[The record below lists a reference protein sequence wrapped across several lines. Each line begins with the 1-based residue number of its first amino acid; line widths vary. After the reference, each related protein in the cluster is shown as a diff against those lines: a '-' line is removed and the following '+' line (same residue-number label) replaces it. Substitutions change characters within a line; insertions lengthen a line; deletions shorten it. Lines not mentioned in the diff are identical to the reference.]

1 MSLFEGAGVA
11 LITPF
16 TNDYRVNYEKL
27 EELIEFQIANKA
39 DAIIAA
45 GTTAESATLSAEERL
60 EVIKFCIERTK
71 KRTLV
76 IAGTGTNNTSLAV
89 EFSKKSYEY
98 GADIVMAVTPYYN
111 KGNESG
117 LIDYFTQIANS
128 VKCPVIMYN
137 VPSRTGVKLSLNVI
151 KTLAAVSNIKAI
163 KEASGDIGYVA
174 DIVNIAPN
182 LDIYSGNDDMV
193 TPILALGGKG
203 VISVT
208 SNIIPRENHDMVM
221 NYLNGNVAEA
231 VKAQI
236 KYIDLIR
243 AMFIEVN
250 PVPIKEAMNI
260 MGFDVG
266 PCRSPL
272 GPLSDKNREH
282 VREIINKY
290 GLKIYFIFYK

>member
-39 DAIIAA
+39 DAIVAA
-45 GTTAESATLSAEERL
+45 GTTGESATLSAEERM

-98 GADIVMAVTPYYN
+98 GADVVMAVTPYYN

-151 KTLAAVSNIKAI
+151 KTLAAISNIKGI
-163 KEASGDIGYVA
+163 KEASGDISYVA
-174 DIVNIAPN
+174 DIANIAPN
-182 LDIYSGNDDMV
+182 LDIYSGHDDMV
-193 TPILALGGKG
+193 TPILSLGGKG

-208 SNIIPRENHDMVM
+208 SNIIPKENHDMVM
-221 NYLNGNVAEA
+221 NYLNGNTAEA

-236 KYIDLIR
+236 KYIDLVR

-250 PVPIKEAMNI
+250 PVPVKEAMNI

-272 GPLSDKNREH
+272 GPLSDKSREH
-282 VREIINKY
+282 VREIINRY
-290 GLKIYFIFYK
+290 GIKK

>member
-16 TNDYRVNYEKL
+16 TKDNRVNYDKL
-27 EELIEFQIANKA
+27 AELIEFQIENKA
-39 DAIIAA
+39 DAIVAA
-45 GTTAESATLSAEERL
+45 GTTGESATLSAEERL

-71 KRTLV
+71 KRTLI
-76 IAGTGTNNTSLAV
+76 IAGTGTNNTATAV
-89 EFSKKSYEY
+89 EFSKKAYEY

-111 KGNESG
+111 KANESG
-117 LIDYFTQIANS
+117 LVDYYTQIANS
-128 VKCPVIMYN
+128 VKCPLIMYS

-151 KTLAAVSNIKAI
+151 KTLSQVPNIQGI
-163 KEASGDIGYVA
+163 KEASGDISYIA
-174 DIVNIAPN
+174 DIVNAAPN

-193 TPILALGGKG
+193 IPILALGGKG

-221 NYLNGNVAEA
+221 SYLNGNVKEAAE
-231 VKAQI
+231 AQI

-250 PVPIKEAMNI
+250 PVPIKESMNI
-260 MGFDVG
+260 MGFEVG
-266 PCRSPL
+266 DCRSPL
-272 GPLSDKNREH
+272 GSLNDKNREH
-282 VREIINKY
+282 IRNIINKY
-290 GLKIYFIFYK
+290 GLKK

>member
-290 GLKIYFIFYK
+290 GLKK

>member
-1 MSLFEGAGVA
+1 MALFEGAGVA

-16 TNDYRVNYEKL
+16 TADNKVNYEKL
-27 EELIEFQIANKA
+27 EELIEFQIENKS

-45 GTTAESATLSAEERL
+45 GTTAESATLSKKERM
-60 EVIKFCIERTK
+60 EVIKFCIDIVK

-76 IAGTGTNNTSLAV
+76 IAGTGTNNTEVAV

-98 GADIVMAVTPYYN
+98 GADMVMAVTPYYN

-117 LIDYFTQIANS
+117 IIDYFTQIANN

-151 KTLAAVSNIKAI
+151 KVLSEISNIKAI
-163 KEASGDIGYVA
+163 KEASGDISYVA
-174 DIVNIAPN
+174 DIANIAPN

-208 SNIIPRENHDMVM
+208 SNIIPKENHNMVM
-221 NYLNGNVAEA
+221 NYINGNVKEA
-231 VKAQI
+231 VKSQI
-236 KYIDLIR
+236 NYIDLIR
-243 AMFIEVN
+243 AMFIETN
-250 PVPIKEAMNI
+250 PSPIKEAMNI

-266 PCRSPL
+266 NCRSPL
-272 GPLSDKNREH
+272 GPLSEKNKEYIKQ
-282 VREIINKY
+282 IINKY
-290 GLKIYFIFYK
+290 NLKK

>member
-16 TNDYRVNYEKL
+16 TKDNQVNYKKL
-27 EELIEFQIANKA
+27 EELIEFQIANKT

-45 GTTAESATLSAEERL
+45 GTTAESATLTSEERL
-60 EVIKFCIERTK
+60 QVIKFCIEVTK
-71 KRTLV
+71 KRTIV
-76 IAGTGTNNTSLAV
+76 IAGTGTNNTATAV

-117 LIDYFTQIANS
+117 LIDYYTKIAES
-128 VKCPVIMYN
+128 VKCPVIIYS

-151 KTLAAVSNIKAI
+151 KTLSEVSNIQGI

-174 DIVNIAPN
+174 DIANIAPK
-182 LDIYSGNDDMV
+182 LDLYSGNDDMV
-193 TPILALGGKG
+193 TPMMALGAKG

-221 NYLNGNVAEA
+221 NFLNGNVNDAI
-231 VKAQI
+231 KAQI
-236 KYIDLIR
+236 KYIDFVR
-243 AMFIEVN
+243 AMFIETN
-250 PVPIKEAMNI
+250 PAPIKEAMNI

-266 PCRSPL
+266 ECRSPL

-282 VREIINKY
+282 IRNIINKY
-290 GLKIYFIFYK
+290 GFKK

>member
-27 EELIEFQIANKA
+27 EELIEFQIENKA

-174 DIVNIAPN
+174 DIANIAPN

-272 GPLSDKNREH
+272 GPLSDKNRDH

-290 GLKIYFIFYK
+290 GLKK

>member
-16 TNDYRVNYEKL
+16 TRDNKINYEKL
-27 EELIEFQIANKA
+27 EELIEFQIANKT
-39 DAIIAA
+39 DAIVAA
-45 GTTAESATLSAEERL
+45 GTTAESAALNFEERM

-76 IAGTGTNNTSLAV
+76 IAGTGTNSTSVAV

-151 KTLAAVSNIKAI
+151 KTLSEVSNIQGI
-163 KEASGDIGYVA
+163 KEASGDISYVA
-174 DIVNIAPN
+174 DIANIAPK

-193 TPILALGGKG
+193 TPMMALGAKG

-208 SNIIPRENHDMVM
+208 SNIIPKENHDMVM
-221 NYLNGNVAEA
+221 NYINGNIKEA
-231 VKAQI
+231 VNAQI

-250 PVPIKEAMNI
+250 PVPIKEAMNM

-266 PCRSPL
+266 ECRSPL
-272 GPLSDKNREH
+272 GPLSEKNREQ
-282 VREIINKY
+282 VRQTLSKY
-290 GLKIYFIFYK
+290 GLIK

>member
-16 TNDYRVNYEKL
+16 TKDNKINYEKL
-27 EELIEFQIANKA
+27 EELIEFQIANKT
-39 DAIIAA
+39 DAIVAA
-45 GTTAESATLSAEERL
+45 GTTAESAALNFEERMD
-60 EVIKFCIERTK
+60 VIKFCIERTK

-76 IAGTGTNNTSLAV
+76 IAGTGTNSTSVAV
-89 EFSKKSYEY
+89 EFSKQSYEY

-151 KTLAAVSNIKAI
+151 KTLSEVPNIQGI

-174 DIVNIAPN
+174 DIANIAPK

-193 TPILALGGKG
+193 TPMMALGAKG

-208 SNIIPRENHDMVM
+208 SNIIPKENHDMVM
-221 NYLNGNVAEA
+221 NYINGNIKEA
-231 VKAQI
+231 VEAQI

-250 PVPIKEAMNI
+250 PVPIKEAMNM

-266 PCRSPL
+266 ECRSPL
-272 GPLSDKNREH
+272 GPLSEKNREQ
-282 VREIINKY
+282 VRQTLNKY
-290 GLKIYFIFYK
+290 GLIK

>member
-39 DAIIAA
+39 DAIVAA
-45 GTTAESATLSAEERL
+45 GTTAESATLSAEERM
-60 EVIKFCIERTK
+60 EIIKFCIERTK

-151 KTLAAVSNIKAI
+151 KTLAAISNIKGI
-163 KEASGDIGYVA
+163 KEASGDISYVA
-174 DIVNIAPN
+174 DIANIAPD

-208 SNIIPRENHDMVM
+208 SNIIPKENHDMVM
-221 NYLNGNVAEA
+221 NYLHGNTAEA

-236 KYIDLIR
+236 KYIDLVR

-250 PVPIKEAMNI
+250 PVPVKEAMNI

-282 VREIINKY
+282 VREIINRY
-290 GLKIYFIFYK
+290 GIKK

>member
-16 TNDYRVNYEKL
+16 TKDNKINYEKL
-27 EELIEFQIANKA
+27 EELIEFQIANKV
-39 DAIIAA
+39 DAIVAA
-45 GTTAESATLSAEERL
+45 GTTAESAALNFEERMD
-60 EVIKFCIERTK
+60 VIKFCIERTK

-76 IAGTGTNNTSLAV
+76 IAGTGTNSTSVAV
-89 EFSKKSYEY
+89 EFSKQSYEY

-151 KTLAAVSNIKAI
+151 KTLSEVSNIQGI
-163 KEASGDIGYVA
+163 KEASGDISYVA
-174 DIVNIAPN
+174 DIANIAPK

-193 TPILALGGKG
+193 TPMMALGAKG

-208 SNIIPRENHDMVM
+208 SNIIPKENHDMVM
-221 NYLNGNVAEA
+221 NYINGNIKEA
-231 VKAQI
+231 VEAQI

-250 PVPIKEAMNI
+250 PVPIKEAMNM

-266 PCRSPL
+266 ECRSPL
-272 GPLSDKNREH
+272 GPLSEKNREQ
-282 VREIINKY
+282 VRQTLNKY
-290 GLKIYFIFYK
+290 GLIK

>member
-39 DAIIAA
+39 DAIVAA
-45 GTTAESATLSAEERL
+45 GTTGESATLSAEERM

-98 GADIVMAVTPYYN
+98 GADVVMAVTPYYN

-151 KTLAAVSNIKAI
+151 KTLAAISNIKGI
-163 KEASGDIGYVA
+163 KEASGDISYVA
-174 DIVNIAPN
+174 DIANISPN

-193 TPILALGGKG
+193 TPILSLGGKG

-208 SNIIPRENHDMVM
+208 SNIIPKENHDMVM
-221 NYLNGNVAEA
+221 NYLNGNTAEA

-236 KYIDLIR
+236 KYIDLVR

-250 PVPIKEAMNI
+250 PVPVKEAMNI

-272 GPLSDKNREH
+272 GPLSDKSREH
-282 VREIINKY
+282 VREIINRY
-290 GLKIYFIFYK
+290 GIKK

>member
-16 TNDYRVNYEKL
+16 TKDNQVNYTKL
-27 EELIEFQIANKA
+27 EELIEFQIANKT

-45 GTTAESATLSAEERL
+45 GTTAESATLTAEERM
-60 EVIKFCIERTK
+60 EVIKFCIECTK

-76 IAGTGTNNTSLAV
+76 IAGTGTNNTATAV

-117 LIDYFTQIANS
+117 LIDYFKQIAAS

-151 KTLAAVSNIKAI
+151 KTLSEVSNINGI
-163 KEASGDIGYVA
+163 KEASGDISYVA
-174 DIVNIAPN
+174 DIANIAPN

-193 TPILALGGKG
+193 TPMLALGAKG

-208 SNIIPRENHDMVM
+208 SNIIPKENHDMVM
-221 NYLNGNVAEA
+221 NFLNGNVNEA
-231 VKAQI
+231 IKAQV
-236 KYIDLIR
+236 KYIDLVR
-243 AMFIEVN
+243 AMFIETN

-260 MGFDVG
+260 MGFEVG
-266 PCRSPL
+266 ECRSPL
-272 GPLSDKNREH
+272 GPLSDKNREYI
-282 VREIINKY
+282 RQILNKY
-290 GLKIYFIFYK
+290 GLKK

>member
-16 TNDYRVNYEKL
+16 TRDYKINYEKL
-27 EELIEFQIANKA
+27 EELIEFQIANKV
-39 DAIIAA
+39 DAIVAA
-45 GTTAESATLSAEERL
+45 GTTAESATLNFEERM
-60 EVIKFCIERTK
+60 EVIKFCIDRTK

-76 IAGTGTNNTSLAV
+76 IAGTGTNSTSMAV
-89 EFSKKSYEY
+89 EFSKQSYEY

-117 LIDYFTQIANS
+117 RIDYFTQIANS

-137 VPSRTGVKLSLNVI
+137 VPSRTGVKLPLNVI
-151 KTLAAVSNIKAI
+151 KTLSEVPNIQGI

-174 DIVNIAPN
+174 DIANIAPK

-193 TPILALGGKG
+193 TPMMALGAKG

-208 SNIIPRENHDMVM
+208 SNIIPKENHDMVM
-221 NYLNGNVAEA
+221 NYINGNIKEA
-231 VKAQI
+231 VEAQI

-250 PVPIKEAMNI
+250 PVPIKEAMNM
-260 MGFDVG
+260 MGFNVG
-266 PCRSPL
+266 ECRSPL
-272 GPLSDKNREH
+272 GPLSEKNREH
-282 VREIINKY
+282 VRQTLNKY
-290 GLKIYFIFYK
+290 GLIK

>member
-39 DAIIAA
+39 DAIVAA
-45 GTTAESATLSAEERL
+45 GTTGESATLSAEERM

-98 GADIVMAVTPYYN
+98 GADVVMAVTPYYN

-151 KTLAAVSNIKAI
+151 KTLAAISNIKGI
-163 KEASGDIGYVA
+163 KEASGDISYVA
-174 DIVNIAPN
+174 DIANIAPN

-193 TPILALGGKG
+193 TPILSLGGKG

-208 SNIIPRENHDMVM
+208 SNIIPKENHDMVM
-221 NYLNGNVAEA
+221 NYLNGNTAEA

-236 KYIDLIR
+236 KYIDLVR
-243 AMFIEVN
+243 AMFTEVN
-250 PVPIKEAMNI
+250 PVPVKEAMNI

-272 GPLSDKNREH
+272 GPLSDKSREH
-282 VREIINKY
+282 VREIINRY
-290 GLKIYFIFYK
+290 GIKK

>member
-27 EELIEFQIANKA
+27 EEIIEFQIANKA
-39 DAIIAA
+39 DAIVAA
-45 GTTAESATLSAEERL
+45 GTTGESATLSAEERM

-98 GADIVMAVTPYYN
+98 GADVVMAVTPYYN

-151 KTLAAVSNIKAI
+151 KTLAAISNIKGI
-163 KEASGDIGYVA
+163 KEASGDISYVA
-174 DIVNIAPN
+174 DIANIAPN

-193 TPILALGGKG
+193 TPILSLGGKG

-208 SNIIPRENHDMVM
+208 SNIIPKENHDMVM
-221 NYLNGNVAEA
+221 NYLNGNTAEA

-236 KYIDLIR
+236 KYIDLVR

-250 PVPIKEAMNI
+250 PVPVKEAMNI

-272 GPLSDKNREH
+272 GPLSDKSREH
-282 VREIINKY
+282 VREIINRY
-290 GLKIYFIFYK
+290 GIKK

>member
-16 TNDYRVNYEKL
+16 TNDYRVNYETL
-27 EELIEFQIANKA
+27 DELIEFQVVNKA
-39 DAIIAA
+39 DARIAA

-174 DIVNIAPN
+174 DIANIAPN

-290 GLKIYFIFYK
+290 GLKK

>member
-117 LIDYFTQIANS
+117 LIDYYTQIANS

-174 DIVNIAPN
+174 DIANIAPN

-290 GLKIYFIFYK
+290 GLKK